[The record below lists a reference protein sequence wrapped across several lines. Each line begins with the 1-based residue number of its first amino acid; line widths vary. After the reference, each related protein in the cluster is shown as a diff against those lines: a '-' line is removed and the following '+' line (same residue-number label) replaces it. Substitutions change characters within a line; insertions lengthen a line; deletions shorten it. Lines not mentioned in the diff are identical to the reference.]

1 MGKGRFLDEDIRAGL
16 SGNMA
21 EHEINTAQLRNFALI
36 TSAMFVL
43 LFGVLP
49 WLWNGSLHNW
59 PWFLALVLSAWGILG
74 PATLRPVYTS
84 WMRLAHVLGTVNNRL
99 LLGIM
104 YFTVLL
110 PIGLVKRLFGS
121 DSIKRHYDPSATSY
135 RIKKKANERDHLE
148 RPY

>member
-1 MGKGRFLDEDIRAGL
+1 
-16 SGNMA
+16 MA
-21 EHEINTAQLRNFALI
+21 EREINLRQLRNFALI

-43 LFGVLP
+43 LFGLLP
-49 WLWNGSLHNW
+49 WLLTGRLHTW
-59 PWFLALVLSAWGILG
+59 PWFLALVLCAWGIVS
-74 PATLRPVYTS
+74 PATLRPVYRS

-110 PIGLVKRLFGS
+110 PTGLVKRLFGT
-121 DSIKRHYDPSATSY
+121 DSLKRHYDHSAVSY
-135 RIKKKANERDHLE
+135 RIKKTAHDRDHLE